1 MKILYFFLSFSF
13 FPIICAQ
20 QTFQFQVKD
29 SITLDNIPGA
39 KIVLKGAVNLGGI
52 TDINGL
58 LLIENIQHGEYT
70 IHVSASGYEEKSIS
84 ISFPTKQKEP
94 YIFYLASHEN
104 LDEIIIEGTRSN
116 KSISD
121 TPTRTEALTE
131 EIDEAAS
138 MEPSKVSHLLTHT
151 TGIQVQTT
159 SASSNGSVIRVQ
171 GLNGRYTQLLSDGF
185 PLYGGFSGSLDIMQ
199 IPPLDLRQVEFIKGP
214 ASTLYGGGAIGGIV
228 NLLSKTAD
236 KDETL
241 LHFNFSNIGA
251 SDFNS
256 FVSRNLGQIGFTNL
270 ASFHYHLPYDAD
282 GDGYTDIAQV
292 SKMVFNPKIFYQPTK
307 NWKMYAGFTF
317 MQDQRKGGDVN
328 SINDKPISFS
338 DFYLDQQESR
348 RITTQ
353 VKINYRF
360 TSKSVFELKNSFSQY
375 RRYISLRENIL
386 DLSKFKGTQVN
397 SYSEFSYS
405 FVSGKHNLITGLNY
419 ILDDFKEDAFTNDTA
434 RNQMVQTIG
443 YFLNYIYDVT
453 KKWSLEAG
461 FRGDLVNATSSTSSI
476 KNQFF
481 TLPRIN
487 TIYKLTKGITLRL
500 GGGFGYRMPTIF
512 NEESEPLGFKNINT
526 INYAQT
532 KAEQSMGGNF
542 DLKYLTNFNNENL
555 LLSFN
560 QMFYYNVVENPIY
573 LIQTASDVLQFQNY
587 GNRVHSRGFETQI
600 KFTIYKFTWFLGYT
614 FNQAFLETNT
624 ANTWLTLIP
633 QHSIKGDI
641 LFVEENKWRI
651 GLDYEYKS
659 GQWLSNAIFT
669 QGFFTS
675 GIVIERTL
683 GNFVLFFNAENYTDV
698 RQSRYQSMI
707 SAPNNTPQNT
717 EIWAPLDG
725 RFFNGGIKIKL

>member
-1 MKILYFFLSFSF
+1 MKQLLVLISFTF
-13 FPIICAQ
+13 CQLQFAQ

-29 SITLDNIPGA
+29 SVTSENIPGA
-39 KIVLKGAVNLGGI
+39 KIVLKGTVNLGGV
-52 TDINGL
+52 TDLSGL
-58 LLIENIQHGEYT
+58 LVVPNIQSGEYEIT
-70 IHVSASGYEEKSIS
+70 ASASGYESKSIT
-84 ISFPTKQKEP
+84 ISFPTKQQEP
-94 YIFYLASHEN
+94 YIFYLASHEH

-159 SASSNGSVIRVQ
+159 SASSNGSVIRIQ
-171 GLNGRYTQLLSDGF
+171 GLNGRYTQLLRDGF

-256 FVSRNLGQIGFTNL
+256 FVARDLGKIGFTNL

-292 SKMVFNPKIFYQPTK
+292 SKMVFNPKLYFQPNN
-307 NWKMYAGFTF
+307 NWKMYAGFSF

-328 SINDKPISFS
+328 LINDKPITFS

-353 VKINYRF
+353 LKVNYRF
-360 TSKSVFELKNSFSQY
+360 TSKSSFEIKNSFSQY
-375 RRYISLRENIL
+375 RRYISVRENML
-386 DLSKFKGTQVN
+386 DVSKFKGTQMN
-397 SYSEFSYS
+397 SYSEATYSYN
-405 FVSGKHNLITGLNY
+405 SGKHNLITGFNF
-419 ILDDFKEDAFTNDTA
+419 ILDDFKEDVFTTDTS
-434 RNQMVQTIG
+434 RNQMTQTLG
-443 YFLNYIYDVT
+443 YFLNYILDVS
-453 KKWSLEAG
+453 KKWSVEAG
-461 FRGDLVNATSSTSSI
+461 FRGDLVNATSSISSI

-481 TLPRIN
+481 ALPRLN

-512 NEESEPLGFKNINT
+512 NEESEPLAFKNIKT

-532 KAEQSMGGNF
+532 KSEQSMGGNF
-542 DLKYLTNFNNENL
+542 DIKYLTNFNSENL
-555 LLSFN
+555 LFSFN
-560 QMFYYNVVENPIY
+560 QMFYYNIVENPIY
-573 LIQTASDVLQFQNY
+573 LIQTNIDELQYLNY
-587 GNRVHSRGFETQI
+587 GERVHSRGFETQV
-600 KFTIYKFTWFLGYT
+600 KFTFYKFTWFLGYT
-614 FNQAFLETNT
+614 FNQAFLETSTN
-624 ANTWLTLIP
+624 NTWLTLIP

-659 GQWLSNAIFT
+659 GQWLSNAVFT

-698 RQSRYQSMI
+698 RQSRYQTMI

-725 RFFNGGIKIKL
+725 RFFNAGIKIKL